1 LKNVLLT
8 LKKIAMIEVF
18 SGSYFEAMN
27 VRNLL
32 EGNEI
37 SVFTQNEYMSN
48 IEPWVVASGGLNPVK
63 LQVDELDLDASKI
76 IVEDYLKGN
85 NNLETENE

>member
-1 LKNVLLT
+1 MV
-8 LKKIAMIEVF
+8 EVF
-18 SGSYFEAMN
+18 NGSYFEAMN

-32 EGNEI
+32 EGKEI

-63 LQVDELDLDASKI
+63 LRVHELDLDASKI
-76 IVEDYLKGN
+76 IVEDYLNGN
-85 NNLETENE
+85 NNLDTGDK

>member
-1 LKNVLLT
+1 MV
-8 LKKIAMIEVF
+8 EVF

-32 EGNEI
+32 ECEDI
-37 SVFTQNEYMSN
+37 SVFAQNEYMSN

-63 LQVDELDLDASKI
+63 LQVDELDLDASKTI
-76 IVEDYLKGN
+76 IEDYLNGN
-85 NNLETENE
+85 NNLETGDK

>member
-1 LKNVLLT
+1 MV
-8 LKKIAMIEVF
+8 EVF

-32 EGNEI
+32 EENEI

-63 LQVDELDLDASKI
+63 LQVDELDFDASKTI
-76 IVEDYLKGN
+76 IEDYLNGN
-85 NNLETENE
+85 YNLEIVDKQ

>member
-1 LKNVLLT
+1 M
-8 LKKIAMIEVF
+8 IAVF

-32 EGNEI
+32 EEKEI

-48 IEPWVVASGGLNPVK
+48 IEPWIVASGGLNPVK
-63 LQVDELDLDASKI
+63 LQVDESDFDEAKI
-76 IVEDYLKGN
+76 IIEDYLSGIN
-85 NNLETENE
+85 TLETEI

>member
-1 LKNVLLT
+1 MV
-8 LKKIAMIEVF
+8 EVF

-32 EGNEI
+32 EEKEI

-76 IVEDYLKGN
+76 IIEDYLNGN
-85 NNLETENE
+85 YNLEIEDN

>member
-1 LKNVLLT
+1 
-8 LKKIAMIEVF
+8 MIVVF
-18 SGSYFEAMN
+18 NGAYFEAMN

-37 SVFTQNEYMSN
+37 FVFTQNEYMSN

-63 LQVDELDLDASKI
+63 LQVDELDLDASNI
-76 IVEDYLKGN
+76 IVEDYLNGN
-85 NNLETENE
+85 NNLEIEGK

>member
-1 LKNVLLT
+1 VR
-8 LKKIAMIEVF
+8 KKIVMVEVF

-32 EGNEI
+32 EGKEI

-63 LQVDELDLDASKI
+63 LQVDELDFDESKTI
-76 IVEDYLKGN
+76 IEDYLNGN
-85 NNLETENE
+85 NSLETGDQ

>member
-1 LKNVLLT
+1 MV
-8 LKKIAMIEVF
+8 EVF

-48 IEPWVVASGGLNPVK
+48 IEPWVVTSGGLNPVK
-63 LQVDELDLDASKI
+63 IQVHMLDLEASKLI
-76 IVEDYLKGN
+76 IYDYLNGN
-85 NNLETENE
+85 NILNIKNK

>member
-1 LKNVLLT
+1 MV
-8 LKKIAMIEVF
+8 EVF

-37 SVFTQNEYMSN
+37 FVFTQNEHMSN

-63 LQVDELDLDASKI
+63 LQVNELDLEASKI

-85 NNLETENE
+85 NNLETGDK